1 MANSQHLAVRDA
13 VAALLQAAPALA
25 GGRVF
30 ENRDYK
36 LAADASSGVWV
47 FRDDSTPARGPMM
60 VSPIDWTTRVRVV
73 VKARTVGG
81 ITGTS
86 AETAA
91 DTLATEAYARVMAAP
106 QLGGLASDLEAGQ
119 ILWQQDE
126 IETSVAMCE
135 LEFFVQ
141 HRTTSNLLT

>member
-1 MANSQHLAVRDA
+1 MATSQHLAVRDA

-25 GGRVF
+25 GGRVY

-36 LAADASSGVWV
+36 LAADAASAVWV
-47 FRDDSTPARGPMM
+47 YRDDSTPARGPMM

-73 VKARTVGG
+73 VKARSTGG
-81 ITGTS
+81 VM

-91 DTLATEAYARVMAAP
+91 DSLATEAYARIMAAT
-106 QLGGLASDLEAGQ
+106 QISGQTSDVEAGQ
-119 ILWQQDE
+119 ITWQQDE

-141 HRTTSNLLT
+141 HRTTSNTLT

>member
-36 LAADASSGVWV
+36 LAADAASGVWV
-47 FRDDSTPARGPMM
+47 FRDDSTPARGPLM

-73 VKARTVGG
+73 VKARTSGG
-81 ITGTS
+81 VS

-91 DTLATEAYARVMAAP
+91 DALATEAYARVMAQP
-106 QLGGLASDLEAGQ
+106 QLGSLASDLEAGQ
-119 ILWQQDE
+119 IVWQQDE

>member
-1 MANSQHLAVRDA
+1 MATSQHLAVRDA
-13 VAALLQAAPALA
+13 VASLLQAAPALA

-36 LAADASSGVWV
+36 LATDAASGVWV
-47 FRDDSTPARGPMM
+47 YRDDSTPARGPMM
-60 VSPIDWTTRVRVV
+60 FSPIDWTTRVRVV
-73 VKARTVGG
+73 IKARTSGG
-81 ITGTS
+81 VS

-91 DTLATEAYARVMAAP
+91 DTLATEAYARVMGAP

-119 ILWQQDE
+119 MLWQQDE
-126 IETSVAMCE
+126 IETSVAVCE

-141 HRTTSNLLT
+141 HRTTNNLLN

>member
-1 MANSQHLAVRDA
+1 MATSQHLAVRDA

-36 LAADASSGVWV
+36 LAADAASGVWV
-47 FRDDSTPARGPMM
+47 FRDDSTPARGPLM

-73 VKARTVGG
+73 VKARTSGG
-81 ITGTS
+81 VS

-91 DTLATEAYARVMAAP
+91 DALATEAYARVMAQP

-119 ILWQQDE
+119 IVWQQDE

>member
-1 MANSQHLAVRDA
+1 MATSQHLAVRDA

-36 LAADASSGVWV
+36 LAADAASGVWV
-47 FRDDSTPARGPMM
+47 FRDDSTPARGPLM

-73 VKARTVGG
+73 VKARTSGG
-81 ITGTS
+81 VS

-91 DTLATEAYARVMAAP
+91 DALATEAYARVMAQP
-106 QLGGLASDLEAGQ
+106 QLGSLASDLEAGQ
-119 ILWQQDE
+119 IVWQQDE